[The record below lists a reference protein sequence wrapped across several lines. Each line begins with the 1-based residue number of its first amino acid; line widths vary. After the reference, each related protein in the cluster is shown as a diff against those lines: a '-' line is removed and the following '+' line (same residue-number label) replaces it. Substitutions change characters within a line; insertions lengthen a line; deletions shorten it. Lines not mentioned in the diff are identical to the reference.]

1 MIGAGASAWQQCV
14 LVRHWPGP
22 QDAVPPL
29 IRLNRRHERRAAKL
43 VRDGAEQ
50 R

>member
-1 MIGAGASAWQQCV
+1 MIGAASAQQCV
-14 LVRHWPGP
+14 LARHWPGP

-29 IRLNRRHERRAAKL
+29 IRLNRRHERRRAAKL